1 MVATGLSNP
10 LGFVQDPVFAN
21 VAYVIEQSGL
31 VKIIRDGQLQ
41 PEIFADL
48 RALTASGG
56 ERGLLGMAF
65 SPDLQSGR
73 VFFNYTNLIGDTVI
87 SRYTRMAGSPQQI
100 DPATRFDLQWPGGE
114 RFIQQP
120 FANHNGGNLA
130 FGPDGYLYIG
140 LGDGGSANDPGN
152 NAQDPNTLL
161 GKMLRIDVA
170 VADVDPL
177 GYRIPND
184 NPFLDGLPITALG
197 EIWAFGFRNPWRYSF
212 DDFGQG
218 ATGALLI
225 GDVGQNSR
233 EEIDQEPA
241 GLGGRNYG
249 WRIREGFIATPGVPA
264 TTPAYSP
271 LTDPLIDYDRNAGQT
286 VIGGY
291 VYRGIA
297 LAPYFRGRY
306 FFADFITSRVWSIR
320 LTPTP
325 APFGGALPLCSPMVP
340 SSRCQPSTW
349 PDLVDHT
356 SELGGS
362 LGNLSSFGR
371 DAVGELYLLTYSGR
385 VLKLVPPSGGSIAP
399 PRAADERRR
408 QQEPAPRK

>member
-1 MVATGLSNP
+1 VVATGLSNP

-21 VAYVIEQSGL
+21 VAYVVEQGGL

-41 PEIFADL
+41 PDIFADL
-48 RALTASGG
+48 RALTTSSG

-100 DPATRFDLQWPGGE
+100 DAAARFDLQWPGGE
-114 RFIQQP
+114 RFIRQP

-130 FGPDGYLYIG
+130 FGPDGYLYIA
-140 LGDGGSANDPGN
+140 LGDGGSANDPQN

-170 VADVDPL
+170 VADVDPI

-184 NPFLDGLPITALG
+184 NPFLDGVPITALG
-197 EIWAFGFRNPWRYSF
+197 EIWAFGLRNPWRYSF

-249 WRIREGFIATPGVPA
+249 WRIREGFIATPGVPV
-264 TTPAYSP
+264 TTPAYNP

-291 VYRGIA
+291 VYRGTA

-325 APFGGALPLCSPMVP
+325 APFGGALPTCSPMVP
-340 SSRCQPSTW
+340 ANRCQPSAW

-385 VLKLVPPSGGSIAP
+385 VLKLVPPSAGSIAP
-399 PRAADERRR
+399 PRAADDRRT